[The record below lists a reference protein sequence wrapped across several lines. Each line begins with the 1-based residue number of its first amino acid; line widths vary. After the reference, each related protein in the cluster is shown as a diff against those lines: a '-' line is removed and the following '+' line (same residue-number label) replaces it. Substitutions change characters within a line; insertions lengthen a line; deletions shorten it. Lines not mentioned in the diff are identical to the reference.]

1 MTVAELIKELEKVE
15 NKDTVMVY
23 AYDNEND
30 IREIN
35 CIDVIGDRVDL
46 NIKEDN

>member
-15 NKDTVMVY
+15 NKNIMVY
-23 AYDNEND
+23 AYDEND
-30 IREIN
+30 IREIEFV
-35 CIDVIGDRVDL
+35 DVLDDRIDL